1 MTRKAPLMRTR
12 PSQVVG
18 NSMRSS
24 VACGV
29 SLEVPNAWESRVD
42 KHRIKIPDTVVEGFS
57 GLIASLFCGRLQESV
72 FNGPPGK
79 SGPARQLSTYAL
91 SKGVL
96 EESPPPNWMHTHQ
109 PPPLIC
115 LKNRQSHTSFN
126 RSKRDGRNQ
135 RSESRHRSPAA
146 RTGHTV

>member
-1 MTRKAPLMRTR
+1 MHTR

-72 FNGPPGK
+72 LVFVFICF
-79 SGPARQLSTYAL
+79 AL
-91 SKGVL
+91 F
-96 EESPPPNWMHTHQ
+96 PR
-109 PPPLIC
+109 C
-115 LKNRQSHTSFN
+115 LYRVFL
-126 RSKRDGRNQ
+126 RLFII
-135 RSESRHRSPAA
+135 
-146 RTGHTV
+146 